1 MGKLSVEMVGKEEH
15 IENKSKAKNYSPQ

>member
-1 MGKLSVEMVGKEEH
+1 MEKLSVEMVGKEEH